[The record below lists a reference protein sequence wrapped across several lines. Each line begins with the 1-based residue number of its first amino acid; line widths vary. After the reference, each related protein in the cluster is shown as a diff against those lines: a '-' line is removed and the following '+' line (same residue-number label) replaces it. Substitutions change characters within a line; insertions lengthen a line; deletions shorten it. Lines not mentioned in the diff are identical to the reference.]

1 MKHIDLVVST
11 LCFQIDELKAELS
24 EERLRYENLAKQFD
38 VLQEKYINEKYE
50 FSDNRGNNLIGV
62 ILK

>member
-24 EERLRYENLAKQFD
+24 EERQRYNNLAKQFD

>member
-24 EERLRYENLAKQFD
+24 EERLRYENLSKQFD

-50 FSDNRGNNLIGV
+50 LNDYRGNNLIGGNS
-62 ILK
+62 

>member
-38 VLQEKYINEKYE
+38 VLQEKYINQKYE
-50 FSDNRGNNLIGV
+50 LNDYRGNNLIGV

>member
-50 FSDNRGNNLIGV
+50 FIDYRGNNLIGV

>member
-50 FSDNRGNNLIGV
+50 LNDYRGNNLIGV